1 MSGVLGTY
9 LRAWLWLKYRL
20 YHGGRSPIGI
30 GVDGHGAETGR
41 LPSME
46 AKASEALR
54 GLLLAAPLLLAA
66 VV

>member
-1 MSGVLGTY
+1 MLRTY
-9 LRAWLWLKYRL
+9 LRAWLKLKYRL
-20 YHGGRSPIGI
+20 CRGGRSPVGV

-46 AKASEALR
+46 AKASEAFR
-54 GLLLAAPLLLAA
+54 GLLLGAPLLLAA